1 MSDERSV
8 PGRLVDASGP
18 SGELLRQ
25 ALADRE
31 QDRALPRFVALRE
44 RRARRLR
51 SYRIAGAVTA
61 AGVTLLALLALRT
74 VPSASEAPAIVAE
87 QFVIRSGH
95 EPSPAASA
103 VAEPHTA
110 SSPLASVPAAA
121 GAPAVDRPKQR
132 AASATRLPLEPPN
145 AAVGEAVPSVAE
157 TAALGSAKTCAE
169 IARSGAAEEAIACYA
184 RLAGGSGVSAEL
196 ALFEQAR
203 LAGKVLHQPERALR
217 TLANYRERFPQGA
230 LRAEVMLAQID
241 WLVTSG
247 QSARALVL
255 VEEALRSG
263 LLQERAT
270 ELGQL
275 RDRLE
280 REATTLRQR

>member
-1 MSDERSV
+1 
-8 PGRLVDASGP
+8 
-18 SGELLRQ
+18 
-25 ALADRE
+25 
-31 QDRALPRFVALRE
+31 
-44 RRARRLR
+44 
-51 SYRIAGAVTA
+51 
-61 AGVTLLALLALRT
+61 
-74 VPSASEAPAIVAE
+74 
-87 QFVIRSGH
+87 
-95 EPSPAASA
+95 
-103 VAEPHTA
+103 
-110 SSPLASVPAAA
+110 
-121 GAPAVDRPKQR
+121 
-132 AASATRLPLEPPN
+132 
-145 AAVGEAVPSVAE
+145 
-157 TAALGSAKTCAE
+157 
-169 IARSGAAEEAIACYA
+169 
-184 RLAGGSGVSAEL
+184 
-196 ALFEQAR
+196 LFEQAR

-280 REATTLRQR
+280 REATTLQQR